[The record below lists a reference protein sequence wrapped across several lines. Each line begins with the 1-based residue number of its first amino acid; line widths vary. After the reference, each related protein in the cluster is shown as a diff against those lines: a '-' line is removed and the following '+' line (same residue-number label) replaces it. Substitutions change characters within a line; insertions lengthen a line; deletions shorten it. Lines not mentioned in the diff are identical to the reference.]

1 MYDQI
6 AANKR
11 DSLLLLMGV
20 MLLLLGIGYVF
31 ARAEGLP
38 AEFGLAAAA
47 CVGVVAWLM
56 AYFGGSSMV
65 LAVSGARH
73 VTHDEAPQLFNVV
86 EEMSLASGVPMPKV
100 YIIDDTAPNAFATG
114 RSPETASVAITMGL
128 LQKLSRDELQG
139 VMAHEMSHVR
149 NFDTRL
155 LLLLA
160 VLVGGIVLAADGF
173 WRISYFGGGR
183 RSRDND
189 NGGGQLQWLFLV
201 LAVAL
206 AILAPIFAKML
217 EMAVSRQR
225 EYLADASAA
234 LITRYPAGLASAL
247 EKISADP
254 EPLEAA
260 NRATQH
266 LYIVNPLK
274 GATQKAGLFDT
285 HPPIEERV
293 RRLRAMES
301 QTTKGSE

>member
-11 DSLLLLMGV
+11 DSGLLLIGV

-38 AEFGLAAAA
+38 VEFGLFAAA
-47 CVGVVAWLM
+47 CVGVVAWLT
-56 AYFGGSSMV
+56 AYFGGSSML
-65 LAVSGARH
+65 LAASSARQISH
-73 VTHDEAPQLFNVV
+73 EDAPQLFNVV
-86 EEMSLASGVPMPKV
+86 EEMSIAAGLPMPKV
-100 YIIDDTAPNAFATG
+100 YIIDDSAPNAFATG
-114 RSPETASVAITMGL
+114 RSPETASLAITTGL
-128 LQKLSRDELQG
+128 LEKLSRDELQG

-155 LLLLA
+155 MMLLA
-160 VLVGGIVLAADGF
+160 VLVGGIVLAADAF

-183 RSRDND
+183 RRDRD
-189 NGGGQLQWLFLV
+189 SDGGGQLQLLFMV
-201 LAVAL
+201 LAIAL

-234 LITRYPAGLASAL
+234 LITRYPAGLAAAL

-274 GATQKAGLFDT
+274 GATQKAAGLFDT

-301 QTTKGSE
+301 HPA